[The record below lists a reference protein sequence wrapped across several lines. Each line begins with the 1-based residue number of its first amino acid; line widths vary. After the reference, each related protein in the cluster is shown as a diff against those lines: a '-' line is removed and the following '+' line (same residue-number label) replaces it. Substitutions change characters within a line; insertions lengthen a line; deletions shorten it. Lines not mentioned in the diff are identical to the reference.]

1 MRFLSHL
8 LLCLFEL
15 CQSGKE
21 ICGPLAVLQKPA
33 ALTHSS
39 SEVNN
44 LLCLLD
50 APLMPPVCLAKK
62 TTVVF
67 FLELFARFI
76 CSSWI
81 WNKASGEINLVQY
94 SASTCSGLFFFIFFK
109 WSFWFITLLQ
119 ISYYNVIMRK
129 ILQMFQRVYISF

>member
-1 MRFLSHL
+1 MWFLSHL

-21 ICGPLAVLQKPA
+21 ICGPLAVHQKPA

-44 LLCLLD
+44 LLCILD
-50 APLMPPVCLAKK
+50 APLMPPVCVAMK

-67 FLELFARFI
+67 FPGFLLDLYALPELGI
-76 CSSWI
+76 
-81 WNKASGEINLVQY
+81 KQVG
-94 SASTCSGLFFFIFFK
+94 K
-109 WSFWFITLLQ
+109 
-119 ISYYNVIMRK
+119 
-129 ILQMFQRVYISF
+129 